1 MNGPIRI
8 SALLQ
13 LIRPGN
19 VLLAALSAGVGA
31 LVGPHP
37 IVAPLTLGWAALAA
51 GLVTA
56 GGNVLNDVTDVA
68 IDRVN
73 KPHRPLPR
81 GLVPTGPA
89 AVWGALLLAGAL
101 ASAWPLPPAGRW
113 IVLGAVAGVVF
124 YDFWGKRIPLVGNLI
139 VAVVSGLVFPFGGLA
154 AGTGL
159 FGAIPGGLAFLMHLA
174 REIVK
179 DLQDEPADRTA
190 GRRTLPIAAG
200 VTAARRT
207 VRLVLVLLMIALPL
221 PHLLG
226 WLGLGYALVA
236 LAGVGV
242 PVLFVLIRLTRP
254 LTHEDY
260 GELARVLKWD
270 MPVGLAAVLIG

>member
-1 MNGPIRI
+1 MRGLIHI
-8 SALLQ
+8 SALWQ

-37 IVAPLTLGWAALAA
+37 ILAPHSLGWAALAA

-81 GLVPTGPA
+81 GRVSTRLAGL
-89 AVWGALLLAGAL
+89 WGVLLLAGAL
-101 ASAWPLPPAGRW
+101 ASAWPLSIVCRW
-113 IVLGAVAGVVF
+113 IVLGSVVGVVF
-124 YDFWGKRIPLVGNLI
+124 YDLWGKRIPLVGNLI
-139 VAVVSGLVFPFGGLA
+139 VAVVSGLVFPFGALA

-174 REIVK
+174 REVIK

-200 VTAARRT
+200 TSVARRM
-207 VRLVLVLLMIALPL
+207 VRMTLVVLLIALPL

-226 WLGLGYALVA
+226 WLGLGYVLVA
-236 LAGVGV
+236 LIGVGV
-242 PVLFVLIRLTRP
+242 PVLNVLIRLTRP
-254 LTHEDY
+254 LTHDEF
-260 GELARVLKWD
+260 GELARILKWD